1 MADSDQLRRI
11 SDGVSAWNDWRRK
24 NPDVKIDL
32 SGAVLHET
40 RAPWHDE
47 VPVYTDLEGI
57 NLSGAFLQGTV
68 LKGANLRRADLS
80 RSTLRYANLRR
91 ADLTGANLRSAKLNS
106 ANLTL
111 ATLRDA
117 NLNQALFWETILART
132 DLRNAVGLA
141 NARHGGPSVIDHRT
155 LQRSGALPREFL
167 RGLGLPDSFIDNLTQ
182 VVGRLP
188 YSDCFISFSSADQA
202 FADRLYDDLQA
213 AGVRCWYAPKH
224 LAVGAK
230 TRQGLVDAVRAN
242 ERLIVVL
249 SRHSIASSW
258 VETEVETAFEEE
270 RARGRTVLLPVR
282 IDDDVMTS
290 GTAWASEL
298 RTRNIADFTG
308 WSGVGGAYRAA
319 FRRLLS
325 ALTAT

>member
-1 MADSDQLRRI
+1 MANADQLKRI

-24 NPDVKIDL
+24 NPGVAIDL

-40 RAPWHDE
+40 RTPWHDE
-47 VPVYTDLEGI
+47 VAVSMDLEGI
-57 NLSGAFLQGTV
+57 NLSGAHLESTV

-80 RSTLRYANLRR
+80 KSTLRYANLRR
-91 ADLTGANLRSAKLNS
+91 ADLSGANLQNAKLNS

-117 NLNQALFWETILART
+117 NLDQALFWETILART
-132 DLRNAVGLA
+132 DLRNVVGLV

-167 RGLGLPDSFIDNLTQ
+167 RGLGLPDVFIDNLAT
-182 VVGRLP
+182 VVGQLP
-188 YSDCFISFSSADQA
+188 YADCFISFASADQE
-202 FADRLYDDLQA
+202 FADRLYRDLQA

-230 TRQGLVDAVRAN
+230 TRQGLVDAIRAN
-242 ERLIVVL
+242 ERLIVVI

-270 RARGRTVLLPVR
+270 RTRRRTVLLPVR
-282 IDDDVMTS
+282 IDDDVMT
-290 GTAWASEL
+290 TNNAWAGEL
-298 RTRNIADFTG
+298 RRRNIADFTG
-308 WSGVGGAYRAA
+308 WRATAGGYRIA
-319 FRRLLS
+319 FRKLLS
-325 ALTAT
+325 ALAAT